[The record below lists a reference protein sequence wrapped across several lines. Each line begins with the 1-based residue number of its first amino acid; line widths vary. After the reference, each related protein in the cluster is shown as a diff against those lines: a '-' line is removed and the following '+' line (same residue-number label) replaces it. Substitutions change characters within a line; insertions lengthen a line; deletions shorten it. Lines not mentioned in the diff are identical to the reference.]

1 MNWKGKKVFVTG
13 GGGFI
18 GSHLAEELVRNGA
31 KVKAFIKYNSRSNL
45 GNIELLT
52 KDLRDE
58 IEIKFGDLRD
68 TSSVYNAIKGSEIVF
83 HLGALIA
90 IPYSYINPSDYVL
103 TNVFGTTNILNAC
116 LEYSIEKLI
125 HTSTSEVYGSAQY
138 VPIDE
143 NHPLCGQSPYSASKI
158 GADKMIESYF
168 RSFNLSVATI
178 RPFNTYGPRQ
188 SARAIIPTIISQAL
202 AGNYKIKLGSSFP
215 IRDFNYVDDV
225 VRAFLMIGE
234 STKCNGKVINIG
246 SGSEIKIK
254 QLVTTISKI
263 LDKRL
268 MIVQDP
274 ERIRP
279 GKSEV
284 ERLLADNRKAK
295 KILGWEPKVNLE
307 QGLIK
312 TIVWIKDNIRIYKT
326 QIYNI

>member
-18 GSHLAEELVRNGA
+18 GSHLAEKLVRNGA

-103 TNVFGTTNILNAC
+103 TNVFGTTNVLNAC
-116 LEYSIEKLI
+116 LEYGIEKLI
-125 HTSTSEVYGSAQY
+125 HTSTSEVYGSARY

-143 NHPLCGQSPYSASKI
+143 DHPLCGQSPYSASKI

-215 IRDFNYVDDV
+215 IRDFNYVNDV

-234 STKCNGKVINIG
+234 STKCTGEVINIG

-263 LDKRL
+263 LNKRL
-268 MIVQDP
+268 VIVQDS

-295 KILGWEPKVNLE
+295 KILDWEPKVNLE

-312 TIVWIKDNIRIYKT
+312 TIEWIKDNIRIYKT